1 MAAPNT
7 SKKVVT
13 RLHAAVFVD
22 IDSIVRGAREMFGV
36 QDAYAFDPLKLASL
50 VLKEVGATCA
60 FIYIYASIPATS
72 PDPRFESTYTRHTSV
87 RAMQDRVQARLADL
101 DVQNVRFR
109 AIPERLTSRLS
120 CPTDTSVGPAV
131 RIIDSSDVQLH
142 TAIDAMNEMYSEA
155 TTAMIF
161 MTRDAALT
169 SLIQRL
175 RETAAEERVFKR
187 YYSAALWDA
196 DTDRARP
203 SLLRGSDWLFID
215 RAAFASCAI
224 ERPA

>member
-36 QDAYAFDPLKLASL
+36 QDAYAFDPLKLAGL
-50 VLKEVGATCA
+50 ALKEVGATCA
-60 FIYIYASIPATS
+60 FIYVYASVPATQ
-72 PDPRFESTYTRHTSV
+72 PDQRFESAHARHTAV
-87 RAMQDRVQARLADL
+87 QEMHNRVYTGAAAVDASNIQ
-101 DVQNVRFR
+101 FR
-109 AIPERLTSRLS
+109 IVPERLTSKLS
-120 CPTDTSVGPAV
+120 CPSDTVVGPAV
-131 RIIDSSDVQLH
+131 RIIDSSDIQLH
-142 TAIDAMNEMYSEA
+142 TAVDAMNEMYSEA

>member
-22 IDSIVRGAREMFGV
+22 VDSIVRGAREMFGV
-36 QDAYAFDPLKLASL
+36 QDAYAFDPLKLAAL
-50 VLKEVGATCA
+50 ALKEIGATCA
-60 FIYIYASIPATS
+60 FIYIYASVPATQ
-72 PDPRFESTYTRHTSV
+72 PDPRFESAYARHTAV
-87 RAMQDRVQARLADL
+87 QGMQDRVCAEVAEVDAS
-101 DVQNVRFR
+101 NIRFR
-109 AIPERLTSRLS
+109 VVPERLTSKLS
-120 CPTDTSVGPAV
+120 CPADTSVGPAV
-131 RIIDSSDVQLH
+131 RIIDSSDIQLH
-142 TAIDAMNEMYSEA
+142 TAVDAMNEMYSES

-161 MTRDAALT
+161 MTREAALT
-169 SLIQRL
+169 GLVQRL

-196 DTDRARP
+196 DTDKARP

-215 RAAFASCAI
+215 RAAFAACSV
-224 ERPA
+224 EVPA